1 MACCIPFISYTS
13 LRGFELNSQAKE
25 LLSFIDQTI
34 PLAVVA
40 ITGKAR
46 TGKSFLLN

>member
-13 LRGFELNSQAKE
+13 LRVFEFNSQAKE
-25 LLSFIDQTI
+25 LLSSIHQTI
-34 PLAVVA
+34 SLAVLP

-46 TGKSFLLN
+46 TGTSFLLN